1 MPIRGSRDSEKTRPR
16 LLLGREL
23 RARGGIVCTASK
35 FAATVCK
42 YRHQSLVAAVGLT
55 DSQPAGMFTR
65 RRAPLSCRACAPATP
80 RVQEEL
86 HATQCARRQR
96 AKNRNSVALLAAG
109 YTLER
114 LPNLH
119 NCGEERVDPCTYA
132 VFHSYIVR
140 LLCVYSRRDVG
151 AAGPHV
157 QCMNYCSPSSSGM
170 RVLQCS
176 APAPATQQHLAAL
189 AHSPQKDRLQCPTP
203 SLIIPAGYAQDGG

>member
-1 MPIRGSRDSEKTRPR
+1 MWRHCQRSA
-16 LLLGREL
+16 GR
-23 RARGGIVCTASK
+23 
-35 FAATVCK
+35 
-42 YRHQSLVAAVGLT
+42 T

-80 RVQEEL
+80 GVQEEL

-132 VFHSYIVR
+132 VFHSSIVR
-140 LLCVYSRRDVG
+140 LLCVYVSARRRSCRSPCAMHELLLSIVKWNESSAMFCTCTCN
-151 AAGPHV
+151 AAT
-157 QCMNYCSPSSSGM
+157 SSSTGT
-170 RVLQCS
+170 LS
-176 APAPATQQHLAAL
+176 T
-189 AHSPQKDRLQCPTP
+189 K
-203 SLIIPAGYAQDGG
+203 SL